1 MDVTK
6 QIRQLERLGFSGG
19 VLDRAVAV
27 AGSKRMVYL
36 ALCGAVEQRAMT
48 PAEAL
53 LEVEQMLETRRK

>member
-36 ALCGAVEQRAMT
+36 ALCGAVEQQAMT
-48 PAEAL
+48 PTEAL
-53 LEVEQMLETRRK
+53 LEVERMLATRKK